1 MEAVER
7 LAGILERRNVEWEI
21 YWEEGK
27 GVSFRIERE
36 RIERAQWKFYSGI
49 GLRVGLNG
57 KVGFSYLTGLE
68 HDEESLLG
76 LVKRAEK
83 LARIGSRPFKGF
95 PARGKFPRVEGLY
108 DGAIDALDFDGARAL
123 AGEFVEKMRELKGN
137 KEEYTLAGAVSFG
150 TSRAGI
156 ANSNGVEGEE
166 PRTGLAMWAYA
177 VKKNGRSGSG
187 YASQSYTTL
196 EGVKEGEELIRKAMR
211 EADSSQRAEKIGGF
225 TGEVLL
231 EPQVVEALVYLFLE
245 NLYGDSVYYSRSR
258 FSIGDLGKK
267 VLSENISII
276 DDSTLE
282 FSPGSYSFDG
292 EGVPG
297 RRKELISRGELR
309 SFILDH
315 TYGRLLGLESTGN
328 AVRDFRSV
336 PRIGTGNVL
345 VEEGGE
351 NLGDWSGV
359 VVSKVFG
366 EHTANPVTGDF
377 SLTVELG
384 YVVKNGEVRPFS
396 GNMISGNVF
405 EALGK
410 VSRVGKEAE
419 RRGSFYS
426 PRVVTELRLV

>member
-7 LAGILERRNVEWEI
+7 LAGILDKRNVEWEI

-27 GVSFRIERE
+27 SASFRIERE
-36 RIERAQWKFYSGI
+36 RIERAQWKFYSGM

-57 KVGFSYLTGLE
+57 RVGFSYVTGLD
-68 HDEESLLG
+68 HDEKSLFE

-83 LARIGSRPFKGF
+83 LARIGSRPFRGF
-95 PARGKFPRVEGLY
+95 PTREKFPRVRGLY
-108 DGAIDALDFDGARAL
+108 DKSIDDLDFDEARSL
-123 AGEFVEKMRELKGN
+123 AGEFVERMREMKG
-137 KEEYTLAGAVSFG
+137 ERGEYTLAGAMSFG
-150 TSRAGI
+150 TVRAGI
-156 ANSNGVEGEE
+156 VNSNGIEGEE
-166 PRTGLAMWAYA
+166 PRTGLAIWAYA

-196 EGVKEGEELIRKAMR
+196 EGVHEGEELIRRAMN
-211 EADSSQRAEKIGGF
+211 EADSSQRAEKIEGF
-225 TGEVLL
+225 SGEVLL

-258 FSIGDLGKK
+258 FSVGDLGKS
-267 VLSENISII
+267 VLSENVSII
-276 DDSTLE
+276 DDPTLG

-297 RRKELISRGELR
+297 RRKVLISRGELR
-309 SFILDH
+309 SFLLDH
-315 TYGRLLGLESTGN
+315 TYGKLLGLDSTGN
-328 AVRDFRSV
+328 ALRDFRSI

-345 VEEGGE
+345 VGRGSE
-351 NLGDWSGV
+351 NLGEWSGV

-384 YVVKNGEVRPFS
+384 YVVENGEVTPFS
-396 GNMISGNVF
+396 GNMVSGNVF
-405 EALGK
+405 EALGS
-410 VSRVGKEAE
+410 VSRVGKELE

-426 PRVVTELRLV
+426 PRIVTEVRLV